1 MQCARDGFP
10 NQTPE
15 MIGGMDEGGRRARPA
30 SRRVT
35 MTDVAREAGCS
46 QTTVSIVLGGEGA
59 IRISPET
66 RRRVV
71 EAVATLGYRHR
82 TPRAVV
88 PRRPPGAMPGPASGG
103 EAKPAGGSRTARVAA
118 EIGIRIVGGFY
129 TEGAILPGDADL
141 MREFKVSRTVLREAI
156 KTLSGKGLL
165 MAKSRIGT
173 RVRSRRD
180 WQLFDPDVLMWH
192 AEVGFTTK
200 FLDALGEMR
209 LIVEP
214 EAAALAALRRQAGQI
229 PSLMAW
235 VDRMAGAGQSRRNFV
250 DADLNLHLEIA
261 RVAGNPFLPALSSLI
276 EVALAT
282 ALTKS
287 SPVDEPGGVAASAGQ
302 HRAIVEAIANGDAEG
317 ARVAMRAV
325 IGEGIRRAATA
336 F

>member
-1 MQCARDGFP
+1 LPGV
-10 NQTPE
+10 
-15 MIGGMDEGGRRARPA
+15 ARP
-30 SRRVT
+30 
-35 MTDVAREAGCS
+35 
-46 QTTVSIVLGGEGA
+46 
-59 IRISPET
+59 
-66 RRRVV
+66 
-71 EAVATLGYRHR
+71 
-82 TPRAVV
+82 
-88 PRRPPGAMPGPASGG
+88 PP
-103 EAKPAGGSRTARVAA
+103 GGSRTSRVAG

-129 TEGAILPGDADL
+129 GEGATLPGDADL
-141 MREFKVSRTVLREAI
+141 MQEFRVSRTVLREAM

>member
-1 MQCARDGFP
+1 
-10 NQTPE
+10 
-15 MIGGMDEGGRRARPA
+15 
-30 SRRVT
+30 
-35 MTDVAREAGCS
+35 
-46 QTTVSIVLGGEGA
+46 
-59 IRISPET
+59 
-66 RRRVV
+66 
-71 EAVATLGYRHR
+71 
-82 TPRAVV
+82 
-88 PRRPPGAMPGPASGG
+88 
-103 EAKPAGGSRTARVAA
+103 
-118 EIGIRIVGGFY
+118 
-129 TEGAILPGDADL
+129 
-141 MREFKVSRTVLREAI
+141 
-156 KTLSGKGLL
+156 
-165 MAKSRIGT
+165 
-173 RVRSRRD
+173 
-180 WQLFDPDVLMWH
+180 
-192 AEVGFTTK
+192 
-200 FLDALGEMR
+200 MR